1 MSQDIIVGLD
11 IGTHTIQTVIA
22 ALRSDETK
30 PQIIGVGE
38 SPTFG
43 VRRGVVVDIDD
54 AAESIRQSVAK
65 ASLMSGVQVDRA
77 YVSLGGSHISI
88 RPSRGVVAVSRADSE
103 ISQEDVLRAVS
114 QAEAVT
120 IQPNRQIIHTIP
132 RQFRVDNQEP
142 VRDPVGMVGVRL
154 EVDALLVEASIPFVR
169 NTLKS
174 LSEAGIEPNELVF
187 DVLASSRA
195 VLDRRQKELGVVAI
209 DTGGGTISF
218 VVYEEGNV
226 IHAGVLPIG
235 AAHITNDLAIGLR
248 TSIDTAEKV
257 KLIYGSCLPEEVS
270 KKEMI
275 DLKKI
280 DADSIDDDSI
290 VSRREVCEIIA
301 ARVEEIFELLNKEL
315 KKIDRERMLPA
326 GAVLVGAGAKAPGFV
341 DVAKNIL
348 RLPSQLGLPRD
359 VGGLIDRVDSPAYAT
374 AAGLVLWGADKRF
387 KAGRRGVSP
396 IKFPIGET
404 KNALRKWLRN
414 LLP

>member
-11 IGTHTIQTVIA
+11 IGTHTVQTVIA
-22 ALRSDETK
+22 ALRSDEAK

-88 RPSRGVVAVSRADSE
+88 RPTRGVVAVSRADNE
-103 ISQEDVLRAVS
+103 ISQEDVLRAVG

-195 VLDRRQKELGVVAI
+195 VLDRRQKELGVMAI

-218 VVYEEGNV
+218 IVYEEGNV

-248 TSIDTAEKV
+248 TSIETAEKV
-257 KLIYGSCLPEEVS
+257 KLIYGSCLPAEVN
-270 KKEMI
+270 KKEVI

-280 DADSIDDDSI
+280 DANSIDDDSI

-301 ARVEEIFELLNKEL
+301 ARVEEIFELVNKEL

-326 GAVLVGAGAKAPGFV
+326 GVVLVGAGAKAPGFV
-341 DVAKNIL
+341 DVSKNIL
-348 RLPSQLGLPRD
+348 RLPSQLGLPGD
-359 VGGLIDRVDSPAYAT
+359 IGGLIDRVDSPAYAT

-387 KAGRRGVSP
+387 KAGRRGVPP